1 MISSPIFSQGNVD
14 TDFIPRHYDELF
26 PKREA
31 KDSNVVEAVLAV
43 ILDEKRSAV
52 VAPSD
57 PTSPFATSFGS
68 RTNHYLLRT
77 IKLKFGEKDVA
88 ARVVY
93 ESENTFRVTV
103 GEKEYRATGSIAFHP
118 EDNFTELT
126 CNIDGNVSKQ
136 RVLVRGPSVRLFT
149 ADGSITFEQRLP
161 KFLSQQG

>member
-1 MISSPIFSQGNVD
+1 M
-14 TDFIPRHYDELF
+14 
-26 PKREA
+26 
-31 KDSNVVEAVLAV
+31 
-43 ILDEKRSAV
+43 
-52 VAPSD
+52 
-57 PTSPFATSFGS
+57 
-68 RTNHYLLRT
+68 
-77 IKLKFGEKDVA
+77 
-88 ARVVY
+88 VY